1 MNAIYTKAID
11 ALLGVIKQQAQKM
24 PVTGENLQQAILDV
38 EIALDR
44 ASTEAATAGRIA
56 ELLNLRGQLL
66 SVEKLTYYAQP
77 CQY

>member
-1 MNAIYTKAID
+1 MKAIYTKAIE
-11 ALLGVIKQQAQKM
+11 ALLGIIEQQAQKK

-38 EIALDR
+38 EIAIDR
-44 ASTEAATAGRIA
+44 ASTEAVAADRVA

-66 SVEKLTYYAQP
+66 SVEKITYYAQP

>member
-1 MNAIYTKAID
+1 MKAIYTKAIE
-11 ALLGVIKQQAQKM
+11 ALLGIIEQQAQKK

-38 EIALDR
+38 EIAIDR
-44 ASTEAATAGRIA
+44 ASTEAVAADRVA

-66 SVEKLTYYAQP
+66 SVEKIAYYAQP

>member
-1 MNAIYTKAID
+1 MKAIYTKAIE
-11 ALLGVIKQQAQKM
+11 ALLGVIEQQAQKK
-24 PVTGENLQQAILDV
+24 PVTGETLQQALLDV

-44 ASTEAATAGRIA
+44 ASTEAAPAGRVA

-66 SVEKLTYYAQP
+66 SVEKIAYYAQP